1 MAQTRL
7 IDADTRKKAAATAA
21 ARTARLAN
29 TKTMS
34 DISANLNK
42 PDVAA
47 LSALTKLLDTPAV
60 YENPEKQL
68 EIQKK
73 IQIYINKS
81 QNNSLRNLTEKQ
93 SARYGGNRADMD
105 QILIENEIARRV
117 AEQTKTKSKD

>member
-1 MAQTRL
+1 MTRL